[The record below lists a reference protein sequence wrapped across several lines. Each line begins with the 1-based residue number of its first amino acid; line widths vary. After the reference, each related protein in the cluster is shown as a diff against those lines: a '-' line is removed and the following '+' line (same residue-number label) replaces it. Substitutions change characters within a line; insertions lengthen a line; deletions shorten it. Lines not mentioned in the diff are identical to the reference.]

1 MVPRASDRAANSV
14 ARDQAGR
21 IGQKCRFSG
30 TVSDRRLTCGR
41 HVVPRYDAH
50 DRPPSVPLS
59 RDHRRAQALGGR
71 CDADGTLL
79 TLGQLTA
86 WLQLDTQD
94 VFAGSRPANGVLL
107 ALGTLPLL
115 WRRFFPATV
124 VALAAAFLCLPHTVA
139 HLDVTVLGQF
149 VPLIVVT
156 SSCGY
161 HATAGRALLGAAF
174 AVAGMLAVSWTT
186 PFLRT
191 PSSLVFNLLVLL
203 APWAAAR
210 ALRHREDHGRR
221 LGTALADE
229 RSQLEGRMAEA
240 VERERA
246 EIARDLHDIVAHG
259 VSVMVVQIGGA
270 RMQLA
275 ENPVRVAQSLLQA
288 ENAGRQALADLRRML
303 GVLRA
308 WPPTTPDTQPHPG
321 LRHLEALIQ
330 KTGNA
335 GLHVETCATGSLD
348 GLPPAIDISA
358 YRIVQEALT
367 NVLNHSRADHAHL
380 RIEVNRLLSV
390 TVRDGGGRRHKNDPQ
405 GYGLVGIRERVAFF
419 GGHTRIDPDESGG

>member
-1 MVPRASDRAANSV
+1 VTIALL
-14 ARDQAGR
+14 
-21 IGQKCRFSG
+21 K
-30 TVSDRRLTCGR
+30 
-41 HVVPRYDAH
+41 
-50 DRPPSVPLS
+50 PSVGDVMLT
-59 RDHRRAQALGGR
+59 AAF
-71 CDADGTLL
+71 L
-79 TLGQLTA
+79 TLGQLTT
-86 WLQLDTQD
+86 WLQLDAQD
-94 VFAGSRPANGVLL
+94 AFAGSRPANAVLL

-115 WRRFFPATV
+115 WRRFFPTTA

-139 HLDVTVLGQF
+139 DLDVTVLGQF

-156 SSCGY
+156 ASCGY
-161 HATAGRALLGAAF
+161 HATARRALLGAGF
-174 AVAGMLAVSWTT
+174 AVAGMLAVSLTT

-191 PSSLVFNLLVLL
+191 PSSFVFNLLILL

-210 ALRHREDHGRR
+210 ALRHREDAARR

-229 RSQLEGRMAEA
+229 RAQFEGRMAEA

-275 ENPVRVAQSLLQA
+275 ENPGRAAQSLVQA
-288 ENAGRQALADLRRML
+288 EDAGRQALADLRRML

-308 WPPTTPDTQPHPG
+308 SSAASTPDTQPRPG

-330 KTGNA
+330 QTGNA
-335 GLHVETCATGSLD
+335 GLHVETCATGNLD

-358 YRIVQEALT
+358 YRILQEALT
-367 NVLNHSRADHAHL
+367 NVLKHSRADHAHL
-380 RIEVNRLLSV
+380 RIEVTDRLLSL
-390 TVRDGGGRRHKNDPQ
+390 TVRDGGGQRHKNGQQ
-405 GYGLVGIRERVAFF
+405 GHGLVGIRERATFL
-419 GGHTRIDPDESGG
+419 GGHTRIGPDETGGWDVTVEIPLTGTSNPARGTEGTHP

>member
-1 MVPRASDRAANSV
+1 VTIAVP
-14 ARDQAGR
+14 
-21 IGQKCRFSG
+21 K
-30 TVSDRRLTCGR
+30 
-41 HVVPRYDAH
+41 
-50 DRPPSVPLS
+50 PSVGDVMLT
-59 RDHRRAQALGGR
+59 AALL
-71 CDADGTLL
+71 A
-79 TLGQLTA
+79 LGQLTT
-86 WLQLDTQD
+86 WFQLDTQD
-94 VFAGSRPANGVLL
+94 TFAGSRPTNAVLL

-115 WRRFFPATV
+115 WRRFSPATV
-124 VALAAAFLCLPHTVA
+124 VALAVAFLCLPHTVA
-139 HLDVTVLGQF
+139 DLDVTVLGQF

-156 SSCGY
+156 ASCGY

-210 ALRHREDHGRR
+210 ALRHREDRARR
-221 LGTALADE
+221 LGAALADE
-229 RSQLEGRMAEA
+229 RSQFEGRMAEA

-259 VSVMVVQIGGA
+259 VSIMVVQIGGA

-275 ENPVRVAQSLLQA
+275 ENPGRAAQSLLQA
-288 ENAGRQALADLRRML
+288 EDAGRQALADLRRML

-308 WPPTTPDTQPHPG
+308 SPPTTTDTRPRPG

-330 KTGNA
+330 QTGNA
-335 GLHVETCATGSLD
+335 GLHVETCGTGSFD
-348 GLPPAIDISA
+348 RLPPAVDISA

-367 NVLNHSRADHAHL
+367 NVLKHSRADHAHL
-380 RIEVNRLLSV
+380 RIEVTERLLSM
-390 TVRDGGGRRHKNDPQ
+390 TVRDGGGERHKNDHQ
-405 GYGLVGIRERVAFF
+405 GHGLVGIRERVAFF
-419 GGHTRIDPDESGG
+419 GGHTRIGPDESGGWEVTVEIPLIGTSNPAPVTEGAHT